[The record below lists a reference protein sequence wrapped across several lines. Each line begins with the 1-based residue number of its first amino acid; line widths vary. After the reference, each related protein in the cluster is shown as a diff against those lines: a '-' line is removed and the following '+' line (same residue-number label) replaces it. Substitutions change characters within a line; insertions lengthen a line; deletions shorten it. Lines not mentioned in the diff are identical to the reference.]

1 MFVAKGQSV
10 IFLQI
15 NKFLETTFEGV
26 KVSSNFLFN

>member
-1 MFVAKGQSV
+1 MFIAKGQKCNFPS
-10 IFLQI
+10 I